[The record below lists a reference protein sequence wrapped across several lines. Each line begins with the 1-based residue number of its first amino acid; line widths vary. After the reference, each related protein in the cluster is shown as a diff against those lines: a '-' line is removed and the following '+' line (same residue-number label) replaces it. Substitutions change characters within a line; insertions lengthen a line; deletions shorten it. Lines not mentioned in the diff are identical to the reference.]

1 MRQTLFGFIWAYS
14 ARQQITIL
22 AITCLSFP
30 LVYAILEVPKQII
43 NSAIEGHRFPEPF
56 LGFELEQI
64 PYLLALS
71 GLFMTLIVANNAVK
85 FVLNLYKGIVGE
97 RMLRRLRYQLYEA
110 VLRFRPRAFRKVS
123 GDTLIPMITSEV
135 EDLGHFVSEAV
146 ATPAFQGGSLV
157 VYIAF
162 IFVQNVW
169 LGLVAIAL
177 YPLQAW
183 LIPHLQRQV
192 SLLARDRVRNLRVI
206 ADRVGSAVA
215 GAESLHSDGT
225 RAYHLADFSDRL
237 HENYRIRLDIY
248 KKKYLIKFLNNFM
261 NQMPPFVFY
270 AVGGYFVIIGDLSI
284 GALVAS
290 IAAYQDIAGPWKDL
304 LGYYQRYA
312 MSAIKYTTIIE
323 NFEPEDRFSDER
335 LAEAAVPVGQDRD
348 GEGLRL
354 QQVALAGGS
363 GADLSEVSFE
373 LSAGGSLAIAG
384 SEESGRGSLLQAI
397 AGLVPL
403 TSGRILLGG
412 RSLAAMTEAELAQL
426 VAYVGPEPYLFDGS
440 LRSNLAYPLKRHQLG
455 EASLPADEAR
465 FRRREALLS
474 GNAAAEFLAPWTD
487 FAHAGVA
494 DSKAL
499 DKRMVA
505 LLSALGMGE
514 DLVHFGLARVAD
526 PGKAT
531 DFVGR
536 ALQARAAIAT
546 EIAGDSELA
555 SLVDLW
561 EPDRFNESGSLLSNI
576 LFGFPKQPD
585 LDMSEIAR
593 DPDLMAV
600 LEEADLHDPLIALGA
615 EASSSMIRLYLDAG
629 DDGQLLCDKSPVG
642 LDQLEEMRPAVE
654 CFESV
659 GQAALDKAQGRGFL
673 ALALQ
678 LEPGRHPLPYLTGA
692 LRQRILAARQAI
704 QGERPRFEARYAF
717 FEPEGYIASLDIE
730 HNLLQ
735 GRMREDRSAARQKIG
750 ALVRRIVER
759 EGLTERIQRYGL
771 DHPVGV
777 GGSALSGHQR
787 RRVALARAL
796 IKRPAL
802 LLADLGQAV
811 DGDGIAA
818 LASMQDGMLLIGV
831 ALPEQASACDS
842 LLSLVDGR
850 LVGEGR
856 AEDPQ

>member
-71 GLFMTLIVANNAVK
+71 CLFLTLIVANNAVK

-110 VLRFRPRAFRKVS
+110 ILRFRPRAFRKVS

-157 VYIAF
+157 VYIVF

-169 LGLVAIAL
+169 LGLVAVSL

-206 ADRVGSAVA
+206 ADRVGSSVA
-215 GAESLHSDGT
+215 GSESLHSDAT
-225 RAYHLADFSDRL
+225 RAFHLADFSDRL
-237 HENYRIRLDIY
+237 HENYRIRLAIY

-270 AVGGYFVIIGDLSI
+270 AVGGYFVIIGELSI

-335 LAEAAVPVGQDRD
+335 FQEPKALSSSERSGGD
-348 GEGLRL
+348 LRA
-354 QQVALAGGS
+354 QQVTLAGEAG
-363 GADLSEVSFE
+363 GADVTQVSFD
-373 LSAGGSLAIAG
+373 LPHGRSLAVVG
-384 SEESGRGSLLQAI
+384 SDESGRGALLQAI
-397 AGLVPL
+397 AGLLPL
-403 TSGRILLGG
+403 TSGRVLLGETNLA
-412 RSLAAMTEAELAQL
+412 SLPEAALAEL
-426 VAYVGPEPYLFDGS
+426 VAYVGPLPYLFDGS
-440 LRSNLAYPLKRHQLG
+440 LRGNLAYALRRHQLG
-455 EASLPADEAR
+455 ETGLPAAEADFRRKEAR
-465 FRRREALLS
+465 LS
-474 GNAAAEFLAPWTD
+474 GNADEELLAPWTD
-487 FAHAGVA
+487 YRRAGVDDA
-494 DSKAL
+494 KAL

-514 DLVHFGLARVAD
+514 DLLHFGLARVAD
-526 PGKAT
+526 PAKAT
-531 DFVGR
+531 DFIGR
-536 ALQARAAIAT
+536 VLKARAAIAA
-546 EIAGDSELA
+546 EVAGDGELA
-555 SLVDLW
+555 SLVDFW
-561 EPDRFNESGSLLSNI
+561 EKKRFNDSGSLLSNL
-576 LFGFPKQPD
+576 LFGFPK
-585 LDMSEIAR
+585 
-593 DPDLMAV
+593 DPDLEMTEIAADRALRAV
-600 LEEADLHDPLIALGA
+600 LEQAELTAPLIAIGA
-615 EASSSMIRLYLDAG
+615 EAASSMIRLYLDVGEEA
-629 DDGQLLCDKSPVG
+629 DLLGTRAPLG
-642 LDQLEEMRPAVE
+642 LEELEGLRPAVE
-654 CFESV
+654 RYEA
-659 GQAALDKAQGRGFL
+659 GGEAALDQDQRDAFL
-673 ALALQ
+673 ALALR
-678 LEPGRHPLPYLTGA
+678 LEPGRHPLPALNAA
-692 LRQRILAARQAI
+692 LRERILAARRSILADPAAFA
-704 QGERPRFEARYAF
+704 ERFAF
-717 FEPEGYIASLDIE
+717 FEPDGYIASLDIE

-735 GRMREDRSAARQKIG
+735 GRLREDRSAARQTIG
-750 ALVRRIVER
+750 ALVRRVVDR
-759 EGLTERIQRYGL
+759 VGLTERIQRYGL
-771 DHPVGV
+771 DHLVGV
-777 GGSALSGHQR
+777 GGGALSGHQR
-787 RRVALARAL
+787 RQVALARAL
-796 IKRPAL
+796 VKRPAL
-802 LLADLGQAV
+802 LIADLGQAV
-811 DGDGIAA
+811 DAEGVATLAA
-818 LASMQDGMLLIGV
+818 LQEGSLLIGV
-831 ALPEQASACDS
+831 AQAEQGES
-842 LLSLVDGR
+842 LDRSIA
-850 LVGEGR
+850 LVGGAVVTEKP
-856 AEDPQ
+856 PQS